1 MSEEVYVPWGGG
13 DVFIPWWAAEIERLT
28 AILSLHMPATV
39 TVSLDSG
46 GPNMPLNIALPDSAT
61 HTATASYTNADGSA
75 YTGPTDGFALSW
87 STDNPA
93 VVNLDT
99 TAGTFTATGADGTA
113 NIIATVVLPDGVA
126 ITGSDSV
133 IVSTVAPPPP
143 PPPPLPTGV
152 TVTLT

>member
-1 MSEEVYVPWGGG
+1 VKDREIIAILEA
-13 DVFIPWWAAEIERLT
+13 FCLAALELVERLT
-28 AILSLHMPATV
+28 VLLSHHPTAV
-39 TVSLDSG
+39 TVSLDHG

-75 YTGPTDGFALSW
+75 YTGPTDGFSLTW

-99 TAGTFTATGADGTA
+99 TAGTFTVTGADGTA